1 MLPLQLLRV
10 RIFNKGKNIS
20 PIFCRPDDDSSYELE
35 LAANMIKK
43 FEESSRKRE
52 TKGLLVERISSL
64 EASYNDYKLV
74 RGLHALLERRSTF
87 ISGKGHKP
95 TAVVDGSTGNVDLD
109 PFHIRKYLFEESSAR
124 GYPLTDHERNE
135 IINSV
140 SSKMRVSRNVIIREM
155 WADLEENMILQQFV
169 TLEPKKLI
177 AWYNLS
183 LMQTLLFNS
192 TNLEFNIHGGYNWK
206 RVLRAV
212 KRLGLMYNLHYRQK
226 EESRAQ
232 KEPSSQ
238 KIGKDIYNPAEGNS
252 LHTVDDNDNNNIL
265 CSIDGP
271 LSVFKL
277 TDRYGTSIAKLL
289 PSIIV
294 TGNWSLMASIVR
306 KTATLGKK
314 IYEFTLSSAESTSL
328 PGENDLFVY
337 DNNNIR
343 NTASER
349 LSYSASPPAD
359 PFDSIVE
366 QKFAL
371 KFKQFSNGWNLIREP
386 NPLIVSNGKGFIP
399 DFAFEK
405 YGIRIYLEIIGFW
418 TNDYL
423 VRKIQKIMDIISLSS
438 SFSSSYD
445 SSDSKPNQRVN
456 TKNFFVAVNMDS
468 YVSDSSLSSEK
479 VLTTLR
485 LSDRIEK
492 DQLIKYKN
500 DNVPIK
506 PILDHLRSIDLKMI
520 GKLAKIN
527 RTHLVEELDRLTDHD
542 SVDGSDTSGIISLE
556 KIAEKYDVPV
566 ESILQIVTDSGDIS
580 SGDINASGYKD
591 RYMVE
596 DKYLIPLS
604 KITEIKPHLRDD
616 IRYIDACRILAD
628 HHIPET
634 CYNFILRKTGYD
646 VIWHSMDI
654 NGATIRLQ
662 GTRTGSDIP

>member
-20 PIFCRPDDDSSYELE
+20 PIFCRSADGSSFELK
-35 LAANMIKK
+35 LAADIIKQ
-43 FEESSRKRE
+43 FEESFRKRE
-52 TKGLLVERISSL
+52 TKRLLGERISLL
-64 EASYNDYKLV
+64 ETSNNDYKLV
-74 RGLHALLERRSTF
+74 RGLYALLERRCIF
-87 ISGKGHKP
+87 ISVEGQKP
-95 TAVVDGSTGNVDLD
+95 TAIVDGKSGIVDLD

-124 GYPLTDHERNE
+124 GYALTDHERKE

-140 SSKMRVSRNVIIREM
+140 SSRIRVSEDMIIRNM

-238 KIGKDIYNPAEGNS
+238 KIGNNPADGNS
-252 LHTVDDNDNNNIL
+252 LHIVDDNDNNNIL

-271 LSVFKL
+271 LSIFKL

-294 TGNWSLMASIVR
+294 TGNWSLKASIVR
-306 KTATLGKK
+306 KTSTMGKK
-314 IYEFTLSSAESTSL
+314 IYEFMLSSAESPSL
-328 PGENDLFVY
+328 PSESDLIVYNNDH
-337 DNNNIR
+337 IK
-343 NTASER
+343 NTILER
-349 LSYSASPPAD
+349 LSYSASSPAD
-359 PFDSIVE
+359 PFDSNVE

-399 DFAFEK
+399 DFVFEK
-405 YGIRIYLEIIGFW
+405 YGIKVYLEIVGFW
-418 TNDYL
+418 TNNYL
-423 VRKIQKIMDIISLSS
+423 VRKIQKIADIISLSS
-438 SFSSSYD
+438 SVSSAND
-445 SSDSKPNQRVN
+445 SSGSKPNPSVDI
-456 TKNFFVAVNMDS
+456 KNFFIAVNMDS
-468 YVSDSSLSSEK
+468 YVSGSGLNSEK

-485 LSDRIEK
+485 LSDYIDK
-492 DQLIKYKN
+492 GQLIKYKN

-506 PILDHLRSIDLKMI
+506 PILDHLKSIDLKMI
-520 GKLAKIN
+520 GKLARTN
-527 RTHLVEELDRLTDHD
+527 RSQLIEELNRLTIID
-542 SVDGSDTSGIISLE
+542 SDDRSNSSGVISLA
-556 KIAEKYDVPV
+556 KLAEKYDVPV
-566 ESILQIVTDSGDIS
+566 ESILQIVKDSGDINVNS
-580 SGDINASGYKD
+580 FKA
-591 RYMVE
+591 RYLVE
-596 DKYLIPLS
+596 DSYLISLAKLS
-604 KITEIKPHLRDD
+604 EIKPHLGND
-616 IRYIDACRILAD
+616 IRYIDACRILAE
-628 HHIPET
+628 HHIPEI
-634 CYNFILRKTGYD
+634 CYNFILHKIGYD
-646 VIWHSMDI
+646 VIWNSMDI

-662 GTRTGSDIP
+662 NT

>member
-35 LAANMIKK
+35 LAANMIEK
-43 FEESSRKRE
+43 FEESFRKRE
-52 TKGLLVERISSL
+52 TKGSLGESISSL
-64 EASYNDYKLV
+64 EASYNDYRLV
-74 RGLHALLERRSTF
+74 RGLYTLLERRSTF
-87 ISGKGHKP
+87 ISGEAKKP
-95 TAVVDGSTGNVDLD
+95 TTVVDGCTHIVNLD
-109 PFHIRKYLFEESSAR
+109 PIHIRKYLFEESSAR
-124 GYPLTDHERNE
+124 GYPLTDNERNE
-135 IINSV
+135 IIKSV
-140 SSKMRVSRNVIIREM
+140 SSKIRVSRDIIIRDM
-155 WADLEENMILQQFV
+155 WADLEENMILQRFV

-192 TNLEFNIHGGYNWK
+192 TNLEFNIQGGYNWK

-212 KRLGLMYNLHYRQK
+212 KRLGLMYNLHYKQK
-226 EESRAQ
+226 VGPGAQNES
-232 KEPSSQ
+232 SSQ
-238 KIGKDIYNPAEGNS
+238 KVGQDIYNPANRNS
-252 LHTVDDNDNNNIL
+252 LRTVDNNDNNGIL

-271 LSVFKL
+271 LSIFKL

-294 TGNWSLMASIVR
+294 TGNWSLRASIVR
-306 KTATLGKK
+306 KTATMGKK
-314 IYEFTLSSAESTSL
+314 IYEFILSSVESTSL
-328 PGENDLFVY
+328 PSEKDLFVY
-337 DNNNIR
+337 DNDNIK
-343 NTASER
+343 NMASEK
-349 LSYSASPPAD
+349 LSYSASSHAD
-359 PFDSIVE
+359 LFDSNVE

-371 KFKQFSNGWNLIREP
+371 KFNQFSNGWKLIREP

-423 VRKIQKIMDIISLSS
+423 VRKIQKITDIISLSS
-438 SFSSSYD
+438 SFSSAYD
-445 SSDSKPNQRVN
+445 SSGSKPNQGVN

-468 YVSDSSLSSEK
+468 YVSGSALNSERI
-479 VLTTLR
+479 LATLR
-485 LSDRIEK
+485 LSDYIEK
-492 DQLIKYKN
+492 GQLIKYKN

-527 RTHLVEELDRLTDHD
+527 RTQLVEELDHLTDND
-542 SVDGSDTSGIISLE
+542 SVDGSNSGGIVSLA

-566 ESILQIVTDSGDIS
+566 ESILQIVTGSGDV
-580 SGDINASGYKD
+580 NAIGYKD
-591 RYMVE
+591 RYLVE
-596 DKYLIPLS
+596 GNYLIPLA
-604 KITEIKPHLRDD
+604 KLTEIKPHLGDN
-616 IRYIDACRILAD
+616 IPYIDVCRILAD

-634 CYNFILRKTGYD
+634 CYNFILHKIGYD

-654 NGATIRLQ
+654 NGATIRSQ
-662 GTRTGSDIP
+662 GN

>member
-20 PIFCRPDDDSSYELE
+20 PLFCGPDDNSSYELE

-43 FEESSRKRE
+43 FEESFRKRE
-52 TKGLLVERISSL
+52 TKGSLGDRISSL

-74 RGLHALLERRSTF
+74 RGLYALLERRSTF
-87 ISGKGHKP
+87 IGAEGQIPS
-95 TAVVDGSTGNVDLD
+95 TFIDGSTSNINLD
-109 PFHIRKYLFEESSAR
+109 PIHIRKYLFEESSAR
-124 GYPLTDHERNE
+124 GYPLTDNERNE
-135 IINSV
+135 IINSI
-140 SSKMRVSRNVIIREM
+140 SSKLKVSRDLIFREM

-169 TLEPKKLI
+169 TLEPRKLI

-192 TNLEFNIHGGYNWK
+192 TNLEFNIQGGYNWK

-226 EESRAQ
+226 DGPSAQ
-232 KEPSSQ
+232 NEPRSHRITQ
-238 KIGKDIYNPAEGNS
+238 DNHNTANRNS
-252 LHTVDDNDNNNIL
+252 LHTIDDNSNNDNDIL

-271 LSVFKL
+271 LSIFKL

-294 TGNWSLMASIVR
+294 TGNWSLRASIVR
-306 KTATLGKK
+306 KTATMGKK
-314 IYEFTLSSAESTSL
+314 IYEFILSSVESTSF
-328 PGENDLFVY
+328 PVENDLFAY
-337 DNNNIR
+337 YNDNFK
-343 NTASER
+343 NTASEK
-349 LSYSASPPAD
+349 LSYSASSHAD
-359 PFDSIVE
+359 PFDSNVE

-386 NPLIVSNGKGFIP
+386 NPLIISNGKGFIP

-423 VRKIQKIMDIISLSS
+423 VKKIQKIADIISLSS
-438 SFSSSYD
+438 SLLSASD
-445 SSDSKPNQRVN
+445 SSGSKPNQGVN
-456 TKNFFVAVNMDS
+456 VKNFFVAVNMDS
-468 YVSDSSLSSEK
+468 YVSGSSLNSEK
-479 VLTTLR
+479 VLATLK
-485 LSDRIEK
+485 LSDYIEK
-492 DQLIKYKN
+492 SQIIKYKN

-506 PILDHLRSIDLKMI
+506 PILDHLKSIDLKII

-527 RTHLVEELDRLTDHD
+527 RTYLIEELDRLTDKN
-542 SVDGSDTSGIISLE
+542 SVGGSNSSGIISLA
-556 KIAEKYDVPV
+556 KIGKKYDVPV
-566 ESILQIVTDSGDIS
+566 DSILQIVREGE
-580 SGDINASGYKD
+580 DINARGYKD
-591 RYMVE
+591 RYLVE
-596 DKYLIPLS
+596 DNYLIPLA

-616 IRYIDACRILAD
+616 IRYIDACRILAA
-628 HHIPET
+628 HQIPET
-634 CYNFILRKTGYD
+634 CYNFILHKTGYD
-646 VIWHSMDI
+646 VIWHNMDI

-662 GTRTGSDIP
+662 GT

>member
-43 FEESSRKRE
+43 FEESFRKKE
-52 TKGLLVERISSL
+52 TKGSLGDRISSL

-74 RGLHALLERRSTF
+74 RGLYALLERRSTF
-87 ISGKGHKP
+87 ISGESQKP
-95 TAVVDGSTGNVDLD
+95 TTVVDGGTGIVDLD
-109 PFHIRKYLFEESSAR
+109 PIHIRKFLFEESSAR
-124 GYPLTDHERNE
+124 GYPLTDNERNE

-140 SSKMRVSRNVIIREM
+140 SSKIRVSRDIIIREM
-155 WADLEENMILQQFV
+155 WADLEENMILQRFV

-192 TNLEFNIHGGYNWK
+192 TNLEFNIQGGYNWK

-226 EESRAQ
+226 ESTGAQ
-232 KEPSSQ
+232 KESSSQ
-238 KIGKDIYNPAEGNS
+238 KIGQDIYNPANRNS
-252 LHTVDDNDNNNIL
+252 LHTVDDNDNNDNNIL

-271 LSVFKL
+271 LSIFKL

-289 PSIIV
+289 SSIIA
-294 TGNWSLMASIVR
+294 TGNWSLRASIVR
-306 KTATLGKK
+306 KTATMGKK
-314 IYEFTLSSAESTSL
+314 IYEFILSSVESTCL
-328 PGENDLFVY
+328 PSEDDLFVY
-337 DNNNIR
+337 DNDNIN
-343 NTASER
+343 NTAPEKLPYPAS
-349 LSYSASPPAD
+349 SPAYS
-359 PFDSIVE
+359 FDSNVE
-366 QKFAL
+366 QRFFL

-423 VRKIQKIMDIISLSS
+423 VRKIQKIADIISLSS
-438 SFSSSYD
+438 SFSSTSD
-445 SSDSKPNQRVN
+445 SSGSKPNQGVN
-456 TKNFFVAVNMDS
+456 AKNFFVAVNTDS
-468 YVSDSSLSSEK
+468 YVSGSSLNSEK
-479 VLTTLR
+479 VLATLK
-485 LSDRIEK
+485 LSDYIEK
-492 DQLIKYKN
+492 NQLIKYKN

-506 PILDHLRSIDLKMI
+506 PILDHLRSIDLRMI

-527 RTHLVEELDRLTDHD
+527 RTQLVEELDHLTNIGT
-542 SVDGSDTSGIISLE
+542 VDGSDSSGIISLA
-556 KIAEKYDVPV
+556 KVGEKYDVPV
-566 ESILQIVTDSGDIS
+566 ESILQIVADSGDVK
-580 SGDINASGYKD
+580 ARRYKD
-591 RYMVE
+591 RYLVE
-596 DKYLIPLS
+596 DNYLIPLA
-604 KITEIKPHLRDD
+604 KIAEITPHLRDD
-616 IRYIDACRILAD
+616 IRYIDACRILDD

-634 CYNFILRKTGYD
+634 CYNFILHKIGYN

-662 GTRTGSDIP
+662 GT

>member
-20 PIFCRPDDDSSYELE
+20 PIFCRPDDNSSYELE
-35 LAANMIKK
+35 VAANMIKK
-43 FEESSRKRE
+43 FEESFRKRE
-52 TKGLLVERISSL
+52 TKGSLGDRISSL

-74 RGLHALLERRSTF
+74 RGLYALLERRSTF
-87 ISGKGHKP
+87 IVGEGQKP
-95 TAVVDGSTGNVDLD
+95 STFIDGSTSNINLD
-109 PFHIRKYLFEESSAR
+109 PIHIRKYLFEESSAR
-124 GYPLTDHERNE
+124 GYPFTDNERNE

-140 SSKMRVSRNVIIREM
+140 SSKLKVSRDLIFREM

-169 TLEPKKLI
+169 TLEPRKLI

-192 TNLEFNIHGGYNWK
+192 TNLEFIIQGGYNWK
-206 RVLRAV
+206 KVLRAV

-226 EESRAQ
+226 DGPSAQ
-232 KEPSSQ
+232 NEPRIHRITQ
-238 KIGKDIYNPAEGNS
+238 DNRNTANRNS
-252 LHTVDDNDNNNIL
+252 LHTIDDKDNNDNDIL

-271 LSVFKL
+271 LSIFKL

-294 TGNWSLMASIVR
+294 TGNWSLRASIVR
-306 KTATLGKK
+306 KTATMGKK
-314 IYEFTLSSAESTSL
+314 IYEFILSSVESTSL
-328 PGENDLFVY
+328 PAENDLFAY
-337 DNNNIR
+337 YNDNFK
-343 NTASER
+343 NTASEK
-349 LSYSASPPAD
+349 LSYSASSHAD
-359 PFDSIVE
+359 PFDSNVE

-423 VRKIQKIMDIISLSS
+423 VKKIQKIADIISLSS
-438 SFSSSYD
+438 SLSSASD
-445 SSDSKPNQRVN
+445 SSGSKPDQGVN
-456 TKNFFVAVNMDS
+456 VKNFFVAVSMDS
-468 YVSDSSLSSEK
+468 YVSGSSLNSEK
-479 VLTTLR
+479 VLATLK
-485 LSDRIEK
+485 LSDYIEK
-492 DQLIKYKN
+492 SQLIKYKN

-520 GKLAKIN
+520 GKLAKVN
-527 RTHLVEELDRLTDHD
+527 RTHLIEELDRLTDKN
-542 SVDGSDTSGIISLE
+542 SVDGSNSSGIISLA

-566 ESILQIVTDSGDIS
+566 ESILQIVTEGE
-580 SGDINASGYKD
+580 DINARGYKD
-591 RYMVE
+591 RYLVE
-596 DKYLIPLS
+596 DNYLIPLA

-616 IRYIDACRILAD
+616 IRYIDVCRILAA
-628 HHIPET
+628 HQIPET
-634 CYNFILRKTGYD
+634 CYNFILHKIGYD
-646 VIWHSMDI
+646 VIWHSMDF

-662 GTRTGSDIP
+662 GT

>member
-20 PIFCRPDDDSSYELE
+20 PIFCRPNDDSSYELE
-35 LAANMIKK
+35 LAANMIKE
-43 FEESSRKRE
+43 FEELFRKRE
-52 TKGLLVERISSL
+52 TKGSLGERISSL

-74 RGLHALLERRSTF
+74 RGFYALLERRSTF
-87 ISGKGHKP
+87 ISGEGQKH
-95 TAVVDGSTGNVDLD
+95 TTMVDGSTDIVDLD
-109 PFHIRKYLFEESSAR
+109 PIRIRKYLFEESSAR
-124 GYPLTDHERNE
+124 GYPITIHERNE
-135 IINSV
+135 IIDSV
-140 SSKMRVSRNVIIREM
+140 SSKIRVPRDMIIRDM
-155 WADLEENMILQQFV
+155 WADLEENMVLQQFV

-192 TNLEFNIHGGYNWK
+192 TNLEFSIQGGYNWK
-206 RVLRAV
+206 KVLRAV
-212 KRLGLMYNLHYRQK
+212 KRLGLMYNLHYRQNDGPGA
-226 EESRAQ
+226 RN
-232 KEPSSQ
+232 EPQ
-238 KIGKDIYNPAEGNS
+238 RQRITQDIHNPANRNS
-252 LHTVDDNDNNNIL
+252 LYTVDENDNNDNKIL

-271 LSVFKL
+271 LSIFKL

-294 TGNWSLMASIVR
+294 TGNWSLRASIVR
-306 KTATLGKK
+306 KTATMGKK
-314 IYEFTLSSAESTSL
+314 IYEFILSSVESTSL

-337 DNNNIR
+337 DNGNIK
-343 NTASER
+343 NTASEK
-349 LSYSASPPAD
+349 LSYSASSPAD
-359 PFDSIVE
+359 PFDSNVE

-386 NPLIVSNGKGFIP
+386 DPLIVSNGKGFIP

-423 VRKIQKIMDIISLSS
+423 VRKIQKIADIISLSS
-438 SFSSSYD
+438 SFLSVSYSSGT
-445 SSDSKPNQRVN
+445 KPNQGVN
-456 TKNFFVAVNMDS
+456 AQNFFVAVNMDS
-468 YVSDSSLSSEK
+468 YVSGSSLNSER
-479 VLTTLR
+479 VLATLK
-485 LSDRIEK
+485 LSDYIEK
-492 DQLIKYKN
+492 NQLIKYKN

-527 RTHLVEELDRLTDHD
+527 RTHLVEELDRLTDKNP
-542 SVDGSDTSGIISLE
+542 VDGSNSSGIISLA
-556 KIAEKYDVPV
+556 KVGEKYDVPV
-566 ESILQIVTDSGDIS
+566 ESILQIVTDGEDR
-580 SGDINASGYKD
+580 NARGYKE
-591 RYMVE
+591 RYLVE
-596 DKYLIPLS
+596 GNYLIPLA
-604 KITEIKPHLRDD
+604 KITEIKPHLREG
-616 IRYIDACRILAD
+616 IRYIDACRILAA

-634 CYNFILRKTGYD
+634 CYNFILHKTGYD

-662 GTRTGSDIP
+662 GN

>member
-35 LAANMIKK
+35 LAANMIEK
-43 FEESSRKRE
+43 FEESFRKRE
-52 TKGLLVERISSL
+52 TKGSLGESISSL

-74 RGLHALLERRSTF
+74 RGLYALLERRSTF
-87 ISGKGHKP
+87 ISGEGQKP
-95 TAVVDGSTGNVDLD
+95 TTVVDGGSGIVNLD
-109 PFHIRKYLFEESSAR
+109 PISIRKYLFEESSAR
-124 GYPLTDHERNE
+124 GYSLTDNERNE
-135 IINSV
+135 IIKSV
-140 SSKMRVSRNVIIREM
+140 SSKIKVSRDIIIRDM
-155 WADLEENMILQQFV
+155 WADLEENMTLQRFV

-192 TNLEFNIHGGYNWK
+192 TNLEFSIQGGYNWK
-206 RVLRAV
+206 KVLRAV
-212 KRLGLMYNLHYRQK
+212 KRLGLMYNLHYKQK
-226 EESRAQ
+226 EGTGAQNES
-232 KEPSSQ
+232 SSKKVGQ
-238 KIGKDIYNPAEGNS
+238 DIYNPANRNS
-252 LHTVDDNDNNNIL
+252 LHTVDDNDNNDIL

-271 LSVFKL
+271 LSIFKL

-294 TGNWSLMASIVR
+294 TGNWSLRASIVR
-306 KTATLGKK
+306 KTATMGKK
-314 IYEFTLSSAESTSL
+314 IYEFILSSVESTSF
-328 PGENDLFVY
+328 PSENDLFVY
-337 DNNNIR
+337 DNDNIK
-343 NTASER
+343 NSASEK
-349 LSYSASPPAD
+349 LSYSVSSPTD
-359 PFDSIVE
+359 SFDSNVE

-371 KFKQFSNGWNLIREP
+371 KFKPFSNGWNLIREP

-423 VRKIQKIMDIISLSS
+423 VRKIQKINDIISLSASLS
-438 SFSSSYD
+438 SAYD
-445 SSDSKPNQRVN
+445 SSGSMPNQGVN
-456 TKNFFVAVNMDS
+456 AKNFFVAVNMDS
-468 YVSDSSLSSEK
+468 YVSGSASDSEK
-479 VLTTLR
+479 VLATLR
-485 LSDRIEK
+485 LSDYIEK
-492 DQLIKYKN
+492 GQLIKYKN

-527 RTHLVEELDRLTDHD
+527 RTQLVEELDRLTDNH
-542 SVDGSDTSGIISLE
+542 SVDGSNSGGIISLG

-566 ESILQIVTDSGDIS
+566 ESILQIVTDSGE
-580 SGDINASGYKD
+580 INASGYKD
-591 RYMVE
+591 RYLVE
-596 DKYLIPLS
+596 ENYLIPLA
-604 KITEIKPHLRDD
+604 KITEIEPHLRDD

-634 CYNFILRKTGYD
+634 CYNFILHKIGYD
-646 VIWHSMDI
+646 VIWHKLDI
-654 NGATIRLQ
+654 NGATIRSQ
-662 GTRTGSDIP
+662 VN

>member
-20 PIFCRPDDDSSYELE
+20 PIFCRPAKGSSYELE

-43 FEESSRKRE
+43 FEESFRKRE
-52 TKGLLVERISSL
+52 TKGSLGESISSL

-74 RGLHALLERRSTF
+74 RGLYALLERRSTF
-87 ISGKGHKP
+87 ISGDGQKP
-95 TAVVDGSTGNVDLD
+95 TTIVDDSAGIVDLD
-109 PFHIRKYLFEESSAR
+109 SFQIRKHLFEESSAR

-135 IINSV
+135 IFNSV
-140 SSKMRVSRNVIIREM
+140 SSKMRVSRDIIVREM
-155 WADLEENMILQQFV
+155 WADLEENMILHQFV
-169 TLEPKKLI
+169 TLEPEKLI

-183 LMQTLLFNS
+183 LMQTLLFNC
-192 TNLEFNIHGGYNWK
+192 TNLEFNIQGGYNWK

-226 EESRAQ
+226 EGPRGSQ
-232 KEPSSQ
+232 SEPQGQ
-238 KIGKDIYNPAEGNS
+238 KIRQDIHNPANRNS
-252 LHTVDDNDNNNIL
+252 LHTVNEYDNNNLL

-271 LSVFKL
+271 LSIFKL

-294 TGNWSLMASIVR
+294 TGNWSLKASIVR
-306 KTATLGKK
+306 KTATMGKK
-314 IYEFTLSSAESTSL
+314 IYEFISTSAESTSL
-328 PGENDLFVY
+328 PSENDLIVY
-337 DNNNIR
+337 DNDNIK

-349 LSYSASPPAD
+349 LSYSASPSAD
-359 PFDSIVE
+359 SFDSNVE

-399 DFAFEK
+399 DFVFEK

-423 VRKIQKIMDIISLSS
+423 VRKIQKIADIISLSS
-438 SFSSSYD
+438 SVSSSYD
-445 SSDSKPNQRVN
+445 SSGSKPNQSVN
-456 TKNFFVAVNMDS
+456 TKNFFVAVNMDC
-468 YVSDSSLSSEK
+468 YVSGSSLKSEK

-485 LSDRIEK
+485 LSDYIEK
-492 DQLIKYKN
+492 GQLIKFKN

-506 PILDHLRSIDLKMI
+506 PILDHLRSIDIKMI

-527 RTHLVEELDRLTDHD
+527 RTHLVKELDRLTVYD
-542 SVDGSDTSGIISLE
+542 SIDRSNSSGIISLAE
-556 KIAEKYDVPV
+556 IAEKYDVPV
-566 ESILQIVTDSGDIS
+566 ESILQIVKD

-591 RYMVE
+591 RYLVE
-596 DKYLIPLS
+596 DNYLIPLA
-604 KITEIKPHLRDD
+604 KITEIKPHLRND

-628 HHIPET
+628 YHIPET
-634 CYNFILRKTGYD
+634 CYNFILHKIGYD
-646 VIWHSMDI
+646 VIWHSMDA
-654 NGATIRLQ
+654 NGATIRVL
-662 GTRTGSDIP
+662 GT

>member
-20 PIFCRPDDDSSYELE
+20 PIFCRSDDDSSYELE
-35 LAANMIKK
+35 LAANMIEK
-43 FEESSRKRE
+43 FEESFRKRE
-52 TKGLLVERISSL
+52 TKGSLGESISSL
-64 EASYNDYKLV
+64 EASYNDYRLV
-74 RGLHALLERRSTF
+74 RGLCALLERRSTF
-87 ISGKGHKP
+87 ISGEGQKP
-95 TAVVDGSTGNVDLD
+95 TTVVDGGTGIVNLD
-109 PFHIRKYLFEESSAR
+109 PKSIRKYLFEESSVR
-124 GYPLTDHERNE
+124 GYPLTDNERNE

-140 SSKMRVSRNVIIREM
+140 SSKIRVSRDTIIRDM
-155 WADLEENMILQQFV
+155 WADLEENMILQRFV

-192 TNLEFNIHGGYNWK
+192 TNLEFNIQGGYNWK

-212 KRLGLMYNLHYRQK
+212 KRLGLMYNLHYKQK
-226 EESRAQ
+226 EETGAQ
-232 KEPSSQ
+232 SESYSKKVGQ
-238 KIGKDIYNPAEGNS
+238 DIYNPPNRNS
-252 LHTVDDNDNNNIL
+252 LHTVNDNDNNDIL

-271 LSVFKL
+271 LSIFKL

-294 TGNWSLMASIVR
+294 TGNWSLRASIVR
-306 KTATLGKK
+306 KTAAMGKK
-314 IYEFTLSSAESTSL
+314 IYEFILSSVESTSL

-337 DNNNIR
+337 DNDNIK
-343 NTASER
+343 NTASEK
-349 LSYSASPPAD
+349 LSYSASSHAD
-359 PFDSIVE
+359 PFDSNVE

-423 VRKIQKIMDIISLSS
+423 VRKIQKINDII
-438 SFSSSYD
+438 SFSSSLSSAYD
-445 SSDSKPNQRVN
+445 SSGSMPNQGVN
-456 TKNFFVAVNMDS
+456 AKNFFVAVNMDS
-468 YVSDSSLSSEK
+468 YVSGSALNSEK
-479 VLTTLR
+479 VLATLR
-485 LSDRIEK
+485 LADYIEK
-492 DQLIKYKN
+492 GQLIKYKN

-527 RTHLVEELDRLTDHD
+527 RTQLVEELDRLTDND
-542 SVDGSDTSGIISLE
+542 SVGGSNLGGIISLA

-566 ESILQIVTDSGDIS
+566 ESILQIVTDSGDI
-580 SGDINASGYKD
+580 NASGYKN
-591 RYMVE
+591 RYLVE
-596 DKYLIPLS
+596 DNYLIPLA
-604 KITEIKPHLRDD
+604 KVAEIKPHLRDD
-616 IRYIDACRILAD
+616 IRYVDACRIMAYHL
-628 HHIPET
+628 IPET
-634 CYNFILRKTGYD
+634 CYNFILHKIGYD
-646 VIWHSMDI
+646 VIWNSMDI
-654 NGATIRLQ
+654 NGATIR
-662 GTRTGSDIP
+662 SKNN